1 MSTSCF
7 DREDQIFIVLINLEE
22 QYSIWPQWKEV
33 PGGWKAVPEVQGDK
47 TVVQAY
53 INEHWT
59 DMRPASLRKWM
70 TEQSQTAEQV

>member
-7 DREDQIFIVLINLEE
+7 DREGETFIVLINQEQ
-22 QYSIWPQWKEV
+22 QYSIWPQWKAV
-33 PGGWKAVPEVQGDK
+33 PGGWQAIDGVAGDK
-47 TVVQAY
+47 DKVQTY

-70 TEQSQTAEQV
+70 QEQSDKVGQV